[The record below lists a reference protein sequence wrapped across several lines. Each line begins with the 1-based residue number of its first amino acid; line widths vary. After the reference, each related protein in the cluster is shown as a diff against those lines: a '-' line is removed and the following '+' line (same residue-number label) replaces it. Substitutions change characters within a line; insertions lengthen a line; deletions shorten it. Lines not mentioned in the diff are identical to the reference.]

1 MENPAAALAC
11 RLAAHAE
18 VVCRH
23 YLSKGRRQ
31 GRYWMVGDVR
41 NTPGRSMSVRLS
53 GPASGPGAAG
63 RWTDAATCEYGDLL
77 DLIRLNQGLASL
89 KEAMEEARAYLGAS
103 PSAAPQPAE
112 RTGRCQLKTEAARR
126 LWAAAGPVAGT
137 PAEAYLR
144 ARGIWLTCL
153 PALRYHARVYY
164 RADDHAPLRRLPALL
179 AAITDLDGRVVGVH
193 RIWLDPGAPVLAS
206 VPAPKR
212 SLGPHLGQGVRF
224 GRASR
229 DLIAGE
235 GAETLLSL
243 KSACP
248 ELSMVAALSASH
260 LAGLVLPPALGRLW
274 IARDRGTA
282 GRRAARRLRVRA
294 EAEDVAVHDLVPRLD
309 DFNEDLRALGRAA
322 FTARVRGLLQLAL
335 AAASAG
341 EAAPP

>member
-1 MENPAAALAC
+1 MENPAAALAR

-18 VVCRH
+18 AVCRH

-41 NTPGRSMSVRLS
+41 NTPGRSMYVRLS

-63 RWTDAATCEYGDLL
+63 RWTDAATGEYGDLL

-89 KEAMEEARAYLGAS
+89 KEAMEEARAFLGAS
-103 PSAAPQPAE
+103 PSTAPQPAE
-112 RTGRCQLKTEAARR
+112 RTGHCQLKAEAARR

-179 AAITDLDGRVVGVH
+179 AAITDLDGRIAGVH
-193 RIWLDPGAPVLAS
+193 RIWLDPKVPALAS

-229 DLIAGE
+229 DLVAGE
-235 GAETLLSL
+235 GVETLLSL

-248 ELSMVAALSASH
+248 ELPMIAALSASH
-260 LAGLVLPPALGRLW
+260 LAGLVLPPAPGRLW
-274 IARDRGTA
+274 IARDRGTV

-294 EAEDVAVHDLVPRLD
+294 EANDVAVHDLVPRLD

-322 FTARVRGLLQLAL
+322 FTARVRRLLRPVLPTAL
-335 AAASAG
+335 AG